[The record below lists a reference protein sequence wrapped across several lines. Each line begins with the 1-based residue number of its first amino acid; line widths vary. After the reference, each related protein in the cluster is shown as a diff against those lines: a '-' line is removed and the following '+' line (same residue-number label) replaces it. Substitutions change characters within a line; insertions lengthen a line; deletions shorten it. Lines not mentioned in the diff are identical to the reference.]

1 MEAATTCNRPQHRP
15 TPEGSLH
22 RFGGCPAPTT
32 APRTQQ
38 RHVGRDNQLPPPHS
52 LQGGLAVLRMP
63 ETNAHPQQSP
73 AVGVDQYHE
82 HAVCHSADPARDATG
97 LRCHVF
103 ADNQP
108 ANTDRSHVPHDSR
121 VLPSQEGGRGQPIQ
135 QTRTLESQSSAVGAI
150 GPLGLWHAT
159 DKQGCNRSD
168 DDDGIAPCGSPLTVH
183 RDSTGLSRG
192 PCLVPPRQGK
202 PTRKSEAQP
211 TVRCPEEP
219 DAGRIV
225 RKVADE
231 FRADVRRG
239 HANLV
244 AYVLDSTPATNRWYG
259 GRDLFANVGC
269 EAAQKGH
276 NAMEIKFWGKRGT
289 ADVPFAAQRRIPVC
303 TKTGKER
310 VPPYRFHHVPVARNI
325 LAPNTMLSFVPH
337 LRDLRPPEEEKYLDW
352 LKQLRDMDRQ
362 SGFQPLDDKAKRKM
376 ASQRERVA
384 ILSLYLDAWL
394 EQLAVPERDTPTLL
408 NAVVR

>member
-1 MEAATTCNRPQHRP
+1 MHA
-15 TPEGSLH
+15 
-22 RFGGCPAPTT
+22 
-32 APRTQQ
+32 QQ
-38 RHVGRDNQLPPPHS
+38 RPNPCRQAQRAKTTWWKPGRNDVQPAVAPPDPDPPQVWGMSRAHDRTAHAAKTCGSRQTSIHVTDSNVTRARRAVRCWCDNQLPPPHA
-52 LQGGLAVLRMP
+52 LQGRLAVLRMP
-63 ETNAHPQQSP
+63 EIHAHPQQSP

-108 ANTDRSHVPHDSR
+108 ANPDRSHVPHDSR
-121 VLPSQEGGRGQPIQ
+121 VLPSQEGGRGHPIQ
-135 QTRTLESQSSAVGAI
+135 QTRTLQSQNSAVGAI
-150 GPLGLWHAT
+150 GPLGLWHST

-183 RDSTGLSRG
+183 RDSTGLSRR
-192 PCLVPPRQGK
+192 PFLVPPRQGK
-202 PTRKSEAQP
+202 PTERKAEAQP

-225 RKVADE
+225 RKVADK

-259 GRDLFANVGC
+259 GRDLFANVGV

-276 NAMEIKFWGKRGT
+276 NIMEIKFWGKRVSNLP
-289 ADVPFAAQRRIPVC
+289 AP
-303 TKTGKER
+303 
-310 VPPYRFHHVPVARNI
+310 ARTWMGN
-325 LAPNTMLSFVPH
+325 NTC
-337 LRDLRPPEEEKYLDW
+337 
-352 LKQLRDMDRQ
+352 
-362 SGFQPLDDKAKRKM
+362 
-376 ASQRERVA
+376 
-384 ILSLYLDAWL
+384 
-394 EQLAVPERDTPTLL
+394 
-408 NAVVR
+408 

>member
-1 MEAATTCNRPQHRP
+1 
-15 TPEGSLH
+15 
-22 RFGGCPAPTT
+22 
-32 APRTQQ
+32 
-38 RHVGRDNQLPPPHS
+38 
-52 LQGGLAVLRMP
+52 MP

-82 HAVCHSADPARDATG
+82 HAVCHSADPARDARG

-108 ANTDRSHVPHDSR
+108 ANPDRSHVPHDSR
-121 VLPSQEGGRGQPIQ
+121 VLPSQEGGRGHPIQ
-135 QTRTLESQSSAVGAI
+135 QTRTLQSQSSAVGAI
-150 GPLGLWHAT
+150 GPLGLWHST

-192 PCLVPPRQGK
+192 PFLVPPRQGK
-202 PTRKSEAQP
+202 PTERKSEAQR

-225 RKVADE
+225 RKVADK

-244 AYVLDSTPATNRWYG
+244 AYVLDSTPATNRRYG
-259 GRDLFANVGC
+259 GRDLFANVGG

-276 NAMEIKFWGKRGT
+276 NTMEIKFWGKRVSNLP
-289 ADVPFAAQRRIPVC
+289 APARIWM
-303 TKTGKER
+303 G
-310 VPPYRFHHVPVARNI
+310 N
-325 LAPNTMLSFVPH
+325 NTC
-337 LRDLRPPEEEKYLDW
+337 
-352 LKQLRDMDRQ
+352 
-362 SGFQPLDDKAKRKM
+362 
-376 ASQRERVA
+376 
-384 ILSLYLDAWL
+384 
-394 EQLAVPERDTPTLL
+394 
-408 NAVVR
+408 